1 MNPIDFEYA
10 IKKDVRNNPI
20 IREVDETRQRQLWR
34 STIIGALLVL
44 VLLFSALQH
53 FELVRYGYK
62 IEQLQQIRQAEAETN
77 RHLKLEIE
85 SLMAPKVI
93 EERAKRELRM
103 VEPSIEQAIIIE
115 RVVPSDPPSKAIVA
129 SR

>member
-1 MNPIDFEYA
+1 MEPA
-10 IKKDVRNNPI
+10 AK
-20 IREVDETRQRQLWR
+20 
-34 STIIGALLVL
+34 
-44 VLLFSALQH
+44 
-53 FELVRYGYK
+53 
-62 IEQLQQIRQAEAETN
+62 IRQAEAETN